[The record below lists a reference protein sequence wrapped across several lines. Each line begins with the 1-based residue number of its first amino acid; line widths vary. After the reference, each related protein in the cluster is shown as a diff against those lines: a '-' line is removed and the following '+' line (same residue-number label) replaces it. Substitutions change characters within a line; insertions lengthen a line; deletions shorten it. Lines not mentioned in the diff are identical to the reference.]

1 MNRNNSSK
9 WSITMVA
16 AAVAG
21 LCGIYPA
28 AGAIDTFTNTNSN
41 WDTATNWSLGAV
53 PTATDTAEV
62 GFISGSA
69 STATIKSG
77 DNLAAGSVV
86 LGDGNN
92 SDRGQIFFDG
102 GTLTVGG
109 GTGSITT
116 GSGTADGWIIFQNDY
131 NNTPSG
137 YAATTINA
145 TTVNVDSV
153 FIGQGTGGGEYI
165 IPVGQSWSGGGSLV
179 LGNANGNLNPGLGIL
194 TINGSASFPTVDVA
208 VGAVN
213 YTSDLTM
220 SDVGILSAKTLTY
233 GSLSSTSLAVSG
245 FSTGQYSQ
253 IGGITGGTATFAG
266 TLNLNLA
273 GVTGPGSAQVFNFS
287 NYSGTFGTVNVAGL
301 ASGLTASFDAANGT
315 VTVSSVPEPAAMGLM
330 AAAGVG
336 LLLVGRKRKQA

>member
-1 MNRNNSSK
+1 MNSNSK
-9 WSITMVA
+9 WTIAMVA

-21 LCGIYPA
+21 VCGIYPA
-28 AGAIDTFTNTNSN
+28 AGAIDTFTTTSGN

-53 PTATDTAEV
+53 PTASDTADV
-62 GFISGSA
+62 GFISGKV
-69 STATIKSG
+69 STATIIHTDS
-77 DNLAAGSVV
+77 LAASNVV

-92 SDRGQIFFDG
+92 SDRGQVFFDG
-102 GTLTVGG
+102 GTLTVGS

-137 YAATTINA
+137 YEATTINA
-145 TTVNVDSV
+145 ATVNVDSV
-153 FIGQGTGGGEYI
+153 FVGQGPGGGEYI

-179 LGNANGNLNPGLGIL
+179 LGNANGNSNPGLGIL
-194 TINGSASFPTVDVA
+194 TINGSAAFPTVDVA

-245 FSTGQYSQ
+245 FSTGQFSQ

-266 TLNLNLA
+266 TLNLNLT

-287 NYSGTFGTVNVAGL
+287 SYSGTFGSVNITGL
-301 ASGLTASFDAANGT
+301 TAGLTASFDAANGT
-315 VTVSSVPEPAAMGLM
+315 VTVTAVPEPATLGLM

-336 LLLVGRKRKQA
+336 ILLAGRKRKTVA